1 MKKLEI
7 DSLSTKAFNAL
18 ALRALDNGRS
28 PQAEAAAI
36 LEQILAPEGRLQM
49 GTALSDMSR
58 KSGLTSQDI
67 DALEGARE
75 VDQSLPTW
83 FG

>member
-7 DSLSTKAFNAL
+7 NRLSTKAFNAL
-18 ALRALDNGRS
+18 LLRAQENERS

-58 KSGLTSQDI
+58 KSGLTNHDV
-67 DALEGARE
+67 DALEGLRA
-75 VDQSLPTW
+75 VDSSLPTL